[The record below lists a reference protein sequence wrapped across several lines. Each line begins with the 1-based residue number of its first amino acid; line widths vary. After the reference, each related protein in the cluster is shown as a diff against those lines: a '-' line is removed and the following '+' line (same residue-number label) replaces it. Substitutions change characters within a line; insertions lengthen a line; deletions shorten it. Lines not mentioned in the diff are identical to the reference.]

1 MLKQSIGMTENNA
14 KQIAEMYLSR
24 YNPTYWDGSGKVP
37 SEVIFE
43 ICRVAVD
50 SMYNGCTL
58 DIQLCKIDA
67 CPCYAASIH
76 LFEGGFWTGHG
87 IGCFDKTA
95 LCYDIGSVHSLASAI
110 MRICATYE
118 NLTNFRKVFVER
130 LVISKERMNE
140 IKQYTDGG
148 KKQDEIEFESVTFA
162 DGMCHGCAL
171 RPAQGWSFVVRGC
184 YLLRGRRCCH
194 IRAVQFVLQSLGLPD
209 GKRHLPSLYG
219 RCRYRVMVDA
229 LCELRKLVTVCFLFC
244 RQRRRFHMYIRNL
257 TPHSVTVAGITI
269 EPSGIVARV
278 SAATADA
285 GSVDFNGTTI
295 PLTTTVYGEVQNLP
309 AQRDD
314 TLLIVSSLV
323 AARCKDRTDVFI
335 PNEPIRD
342 AEGRIVG
349 CQEPRSR
356 LTAPPLRQHLP
367 PERYRY

>member
-1 MLKQSIGMTENNA
+1 MSPMFKQKVGMTKIYA
-14 KQIAEMYLSR
+14 KGIAELFLIR
-24 YNPTYWDGSGKVP
+24 CNPYHWDGSGKVP
-37 SEVIFE
+37 SETNFD

-162 DGMCHGCAL
+162 DGMCIAENVNDV
-171 RPAQGWSFVVRGC
+171 F
-184 YLLRGRRCCH
+184 
-194 IRAVQFVLQSLGLPD
+194 D
-209 GKRHLPSLYG
+209 E
-219 RCRYRVMVDA
+219 D
-229 LCELRKLVTVCFLFC
+229 
-244 RQRRRFHMYIRNL
+244 
-257 TPHSVTVAGITI
+257 
-269 EPSGIVARV
+269 
-278 SAATADA
+278 ATADDVEDMEDYNVFVH
-285 GSVDFNGTTI
+285 SNKDSQDNGA
-295 PLTTTVYGEVQNLP
+295 PLAFASFCDDYPNREWTVFH
-309 AQRDD
+309 
-314 TLLIVSSLV
+314 I
-323 AARCKDRTDVFI
+323 
-335 PNEPIRD
+335 
-342 AEGRIVG
+342 
-349 CQEPRSR
+349 
-356 LTAPPLRQHLP
+356 
-367 PERYRY
+367 

>member
-58 DIQLCKIDA
+58 EIQLCKIDA

-87 IGCFDKTA
+87 IGCFVKTA

-162 DGMCHGCAL
+162 DGMCMDVRCVPRKAMVL
-171 RPAQGWSFVVRGC
+171 RWAR
-184 YLLRGRRCCH
+184 LRNSPTGLKWTSAAAAART
-194 IRAVQFVLQSLGLPD
+194 ILGLRLSCTIIP
-209 GKRHLPSLYG
+209 
-219 RCRYRVMVDA
+219 A
-229 LCELRKLVTVCFLFC
+229 RKL
-244 RQRRRFHMYIRNL
+244 
-257 TPHSVTVAGITI
+257 S
-269 EPSGIVARV
+269 
-278 SAATADA
+278 
-285 GSVDFNGTTI
+285 
-295 PLTTTVYGEVQNLP
+295 PLNPAMALP
-309 AQRDD
+309 A
-314 TLLIVSSLV
+314 
-323 AARCKDRTDVFI
+323 AG
-335 PNEPIRD
+335 N
-342 AEGRIVG
+342 
-349 CQEPRSR
+349 
-356 LTAPPLRQHLP
+356 
-367 PERYRY
+367 

>member
-37 SEVIFE
+37 FEVIFE

-162 DGMCHGCAL
+162 DGMCMDVRCVPRKDGPRLLFITRTKMLSHPSRTIRSTITGSARRQTPPTISICAL
-171 RPAQGWSFVVRGC
+171 PIPS
-184 YLLRGRRCCH
+184 
-194 IRAVQFVLQSLGLPD
+194 D
-209 GKRHLPSLYG
+209 G
-219 RCRYRVMVDA
+219 
-229 LCELRKLVTVCFLFC
+229 
-244 RQRRRFHMYIRNL
+244 
-257 TPHSVTVAGITI
+257 
-269 EPSGIVARV
+269 
-278 SAATADA
+278 
-285 GSVDFNGTTI
+285 
-295 PLTTTVYGEVQNLP
+295 
-309 AQRDD
+309 
-314 TLLIVSSLV
+314 
-323 AARCKDRTDVFI
+323 
-335 PNEPIRD
+335 
-342 AEGRIVG
+342 
-349 CQEPRSR
+349 
-356 LTAPPLRQHLP
+356 
-367 PERYRY
+367 

>member
-1 MLKQSIGMTENNA
+1 MRIREGCILTATNSSDERVKSLIGCKGALHVVNGEPLRFVVGTNENARSFTTATTKRLGVIGVNIFVSTVTGTEYTFEFGMTENNA

-140 IKQYTDGG
+140 INQYTDGS

-162 DGMCHGCAL
+162 DGMCMDVRCVPRKDGPSWCEAAIYYADEDVVTSE
-171 RPAQGWSFVVRGC
+171 PYNSFYNHWVC
-184 YLLRGRRCCH
+184 QTANATY
-194 IRAVQFVLQSLGLPD
+194 
-209 GKRHLPSLYG
+209 HLYM
-219 RCRYRVMVDA
+219 C
-229 LCELRKLVTVCFLFC
+229 
-244 RQRRRFHMYIRNL
+244 
-257 TPHSVTVAGITI
+257 VA
-269 EPSGIVARV
+269 
-278 SAATADA
+278 
-285 GSVDFNGTTI
+285 
-295 PLTTTVYGEVQNLP
+295 
-309 AQRDD
+309 D
-314 TLLIVSSLV
+314 T
-323 AARCKDRTDVFI
+323 
-335 PNEPIRD
+335 E
-342 AEGRIVG
+342 
-349 CQEPRSR
+349 
-356 LTAPPLRQHLP
+356 
-367 PERYRY
+367 